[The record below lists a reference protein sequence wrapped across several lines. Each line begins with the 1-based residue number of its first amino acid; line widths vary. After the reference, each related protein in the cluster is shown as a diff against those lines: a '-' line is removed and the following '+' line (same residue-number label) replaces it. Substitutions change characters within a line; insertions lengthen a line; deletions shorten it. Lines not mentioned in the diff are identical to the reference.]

1 VVKQKIVNLFSY
13 FFFLGEI
20 VLAEEKPGIVEMM
33 DANRRFIYA
42 LLATPYL
49 GMVIAMGLIWYR
61 KPSNMH
67 IATAVIFFLMVQ
79 YGLTVYFFIKRL
91 DSMARER
98 KTHLLREPK
107 ENLGGEEESR

>member
-1 VVKQKIVNLFSY
+1 
-13 FFFLGEI
+13 
-20 VLAEEKPGIVEMM
+20 LAEEKPSIVEIM

-49 GMVIAMGLIWYR
+49 GMVIAIGLIWYR
-61 KPSNMH
+61 KPSNMY
-67 IATAVIFFLMVQ
+67 IATGVIFFLMIQ

-107 ENLGGEEESR
+107 ETLGEAEESR